1 MKNAKIK
8 EQQQLEFYSAIQT
21 MGRDECETYCK
32 VLIENARAPNYTLIN
47 QWDSWDYFDNPK
59 KMYDEVY
66 NGILKTINHLKKLNE
81 VNI

>member
-47 QWDSWDYFDNPK
+47 QLKSMTKDR
-59 KMYDEVY
+59 M
-66 NGILKTINHLKKLNE
+66 ILSINNFIMKGQGYG
-81 VNI
+81 V

>member
-47 QWDSWDYFDNPK
+47 QLKSMTKDR
-59 KMYDEVY
+59 M
-66 NGILKTINHLKKLNE
+66 ILSMNNFIMKGQGYG
-81 VNI
+81 V